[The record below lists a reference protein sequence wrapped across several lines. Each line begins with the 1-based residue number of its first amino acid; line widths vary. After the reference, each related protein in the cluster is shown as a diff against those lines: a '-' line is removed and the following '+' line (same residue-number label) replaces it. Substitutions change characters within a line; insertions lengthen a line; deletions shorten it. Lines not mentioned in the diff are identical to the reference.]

1 MKIVFYSLCRTSMSK
16 KLAQTLFFSIFT
28 SASLVFSTLT
38 WNFKADAQTQ
48 TFNNTEITNYAQAV
62 LAMEPAR
69 QQAFGEIKKII
80 GDRDIPKIVCN
91 DPKSMNSLPNKARD
105 IAVNYCNQSQK
116 IVGDYGLTIDR
127 FNLITME
134 VQNNSTLKRQLYKI
148 LIRLQN
154 DSKPQ

>member
-1 MKIVFYSLCRTSMSK
+1 MSK
-16 KLAQTLFFSIFT
+16 KLTQTLFFSIFT

-38 WNFKADAQTQ
+38 WNFKANAQTQ

-91 DPKSMNSLPNKARD
+91 DPKSMNSLPSKARD

>member
-1 MKIVFYSLCRTSMSK
+1 MSK